1 MIKTF
6 MSAFIVFI
14 IASSALIAK
23 PRNYDECILENIPNA
38 QTNAAVVV
46 VRQACRSL
54 FPLPKEKEATPEE
67 ANFKWKK
74 VYLDKVNDNYTGRSF
89 EAVVINDTGYTVE
102 SVTLV
107 YKTLPCEKPTSAAVA
122 QVQKKLNEK
131 GINAGRVDGKMG
143 GKTREA
149 LRTYQKSIGQK
160 VDGKIS
166 KEILV
171 SLNIDTYI
179 GWLSATKSIF
189 SLFSGKSSRVK
200 WQINE
205 NSNNICSHVQSWVKE
220 YE

>member
-1 MIKTF
+1 MPKTF
-6 MSAFIVFI
+6 IFAFFACF
-14 IASSALIAK
+14 IASSALLAK
-23 PRNYDECILENIPNA
+23 PQNYDECILENIPNA
-38 QTNAAVVV
+38 QTDAAVAA
-46 VRQACRSL
+46 VRRACRSL
-54 FPLPKEKEATPEE
+54 FPLPKKKEVVPKE

-74 VYLDKVNDNYTGRSF
+74 VYLDKVNGSYTRSSY
-89 EAVVINDTGYTVE
+89 EAVVINDTGYAVE

-143 GKTREA
+143 GQTREA
-149 LRTYQKSIGQK
+149 LRTYQKSISQK

-166 KEILV
+166 DEILV
-171 SLNIDTYI
+171 SLNIDTNI
-179 GWLSATKSIF
+179 GWLSATR
-189 SLFSGKSSRVK
+189 SLFPLLSGSSSRVK

-205 NSNNICSHVQSWVKE
+205 NSSNICSYVQSWVKE